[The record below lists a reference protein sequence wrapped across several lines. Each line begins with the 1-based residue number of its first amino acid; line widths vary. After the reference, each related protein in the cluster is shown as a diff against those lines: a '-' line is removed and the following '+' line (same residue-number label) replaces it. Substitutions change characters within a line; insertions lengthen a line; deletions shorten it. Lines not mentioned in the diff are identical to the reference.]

1 VKPHRSNIASACK
14 NGPLEKSLPP
24 DLDLCPPPSAEEPY
38 SFSWQSLPSSLQAAV
53 FGAFRHPTIDCT
65 KVSETMLTGAT
76 HILWSAQT
84 LLRSEGLQG
93 GFFLTGLRLFSRSYP
108 ETHWPYGSLV
118 AVQEVGIR
126 LGNDNELIRE
136 TLDRVLKRL
145 KTLSI
150 EVPLWPSA

>member
-1 VKPHRSNIASACK
+1 
-14 NGPLEKSLPP
+14 
-24 DLDLCPPPSAEEPY
+24 
-38 SFSWQSLPSSLQAAV
+38 
-53 FGAFRHPTIDCT
+53 
-65 KVSETMLTGAT
+65 MLTGAT